1 MGWIYAILLDG
12 LPCYVGQMID
22 RRGGLAQ
29 RWREHKA
36 DARHGSRQAIHR
48 AMRKYGEG
56 RFEIRELARVPLMW
70 LDEEERRFIAR
81 LNTGKP
87 NGYNIA
93 AGGRGGR
100 LSDEHRARL
109 RKPKSKSGWS
119 EERKAQHSRNMMGNT
134 MRRGRKSPEVA
145 EANRRRGGIA
155 RPAQSAAMKGK
166 GWWKGKNNPNWR
178 RFRPAYQAAGGVQ

>member
-29 RWREHKA
+29 RFTEHRQ
-36 DARHGSRQAIHR
+36 DARRGRRTALCHAI
-48 AMRKYGEG
+48 RKYGEK

-100 LSDEHRARL
+100 LSDEHRAALSRAATGNPNY
-109 RKPKSKSGWS
+109 RWS
-119 EERKAQHSRNMMGNT
+119 EARREDQRERMRGNT
-134 MRRGRKSPEVA
+134 FNRGKTKQAPEV
-145 EANRRRGGIA
+145 
-155 RPAQSAAMKGK
+155 
-166 GWWKGKNNPNWR
+166 
-178 RFRPAYQAAGGVQ
+178 VH